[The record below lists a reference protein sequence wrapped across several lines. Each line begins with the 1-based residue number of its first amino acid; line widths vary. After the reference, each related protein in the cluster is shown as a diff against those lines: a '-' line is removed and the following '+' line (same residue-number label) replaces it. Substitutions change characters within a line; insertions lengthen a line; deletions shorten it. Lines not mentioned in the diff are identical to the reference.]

1 MILKVQLLDM
11 RETQWYSKISEK
23 KKKKKVILK
32 SHSFSHFA
40 QQAILNR
47 IIMEYHNAEIK
58 KWYFF
63 SMEKKKPKYWL
74 YLQ

>member
-23 KKKKKVILK
+23 KIC
-32 SHSFSHFA
+32 HSFSHFA
-40 QQAILNR
+40 QQATLNR

-58 KWYFF
+58 N
-63 SMEKKKPKYWL
+63 
-74 YLQ
+74 